1 MRPSEIM
8 AKCFPRVRLTPMP
21 ATPERPEGWV
31 RIEMPA
37 GHAGPDAIAAY
48 VRQHEAEIRNSL
60 LKRATGKE

>member
-1 MRPSEIM
+1 
-8 AKCFPRVRLTPMP
+8 MP

-37 GHAGPDAIAAY
+37 GYAGPDAIAAY